1 MANFSD
7 LTLEQQEE
15 LKNISIALCMSIE
28 SINIDEYLKSKQ

>member
-15 LKNISIALCMSIE
+15 LKNISIALCISVE